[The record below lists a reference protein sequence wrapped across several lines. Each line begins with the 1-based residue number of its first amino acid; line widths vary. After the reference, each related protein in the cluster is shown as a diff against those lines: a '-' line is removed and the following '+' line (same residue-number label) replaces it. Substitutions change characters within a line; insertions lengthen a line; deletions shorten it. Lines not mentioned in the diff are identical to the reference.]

1 MSVAA
6 ERLNCSVREM
16 VVSDLFAVSVIE
28 ESSYSFPW
36 SRRVLADCLRSNYIC
51 RVVEYQNTILGYAI
65 MSCGAGEAHILN
77 ICVDPAFRSKGIGT
91 VLVSYLLNNA
101 ELAGAESIFL
111 EVRPSNLSAL
121 KLYESFGFKQVA
133 TRENYYPTTTGREDA
148 LVFNKVLAV
157 Q

>member
-6 ERLNCSVREM
+6 GRLNCSVREM
-16 VVSDLFAVSVIE
+16 LVSDLVAVSVIE
-28 ESSYSFPW
+28 ESSYGFPW

-51 RVVEYQNTILGYAI
+51 RVIEYDNTIVGYGI

-77 ICVDPAFRSKGIGT
+77 ICIDPTFRSKGIGT
-91 VLVSYLLNNA
+91 MLVSYLLQNA
-101 ELAGAESIFL
+101 RLAGAESIFL

-121 KLYESFGFKQVA
+121 KLYGSLGFEQVA
-133 TRENYYPTTTGREDA
+133 TRANYYPTTTGREDA
-148 LVFNKVLAV
+148 LVFNKVLAT

>member
-6 ERLNCSVREM
+6 GPLKCSVREM
-16 VVSDLFAVSVIE
+16 LVSDLFAVSVIE
-28 ESSYSFPW
+28 ESSYGFPW
-36 SRRVLADCLRSNYIC
+36 SQRVLADCLRSNYIC
-51 RVVEYQNTILGYAI
+51 RVIEYDNTLLGYAI

-91 VLVSYLLNNA
+91 MLVSYLLQNA

-133 TRENYYPTTTGREDA
+133 TRVNYYPTMTGREDA
-148 LVFNKVLAV
+148 LVFSKVLVAR
-157 Q
+157 